1 MIRQDYE
8 RDGYV
13 IAPGLLSDKEVDEL
27 IAETL
32 AISRGE
38 RGAIPGALSA
48 EELQQNDDSEILNR
62 FIAIHFPHKIST
74 IMLQVLKQ
82 PEVINVLT
90 ELLGPNVKAMQSML
104 FFKQAGKPGQ
114 AWHQDEFYIPT
125 RDRSLVGVWIAL
137 DDATIENGCLWILPG
152 SHTPGV
158 IYPTRQHDDDR
169 FDQAQEAYDFPFT
182 AEEAL
187 PVEVKSG
194 DVVFFN
200 GYTLHRSL
208 PNGASSGYRRALVNH
223 YMRAES
229 LLPWNIGKPDHG
241 RTDYRDIVMVAGI
254 DPYQYKGIKD
264 SSLPYLRPDKTG
276 STSRR

>member
-1 MIRQDYE
+1 
-8 RDGYV
+8 
-13 IAPGLLSDKEVDEL
+13 
-27 IAETL
+27 
-32 AISRGE
+32 
-38 RGAIPGALSA
+38 
-48 EELQQNDDSEILNR
+48 
-62 FIAIHFPHKIST
+62 
-74 IMLQVLKQ
+74 
-82 PEVINVLT
+82 
-90 ELLGPNVKAMQSML
+90 MQSML

-169 FDQAQEAYDFPFT
+169 FDHAQEAYDFPFG

-187 PVEVKSG
+187 PVEAKSG

-208 PNGASSGYRRALVNH
+208 PNGASSGYHRALVNH

-241 RTDYRDIVMVAGI
+241 STDYRDIVMVAGN
-254 DPYQYKGIKD
+254 DPYQYKGIKN

-276 STSRR
+276 STS

>member
-1 MIRQDYE
+1 MSSIRQDYD

-13 IAPGLLSDKEVDEL
+13 VVSGLLTNREVAGL

-38 RGAIPGALSA
+38 RGAIPGSLTA
-48 EELQQNDDSEILNR
+48 EEVQNNDDGEIFNR

-74 IMLQVLKQ
+74 LVLQALKH
-82 PEVINVLT
+82 PGVVEILT
-90 ELLGPNVKAMQSML
+90 GLLGPNVKAMQSML

-125 RDRSLVGVWIAL
+125 RDRSLTGVWIAL

-158 IYPTRQHDDDR
+158 IYPTRQHDDKR
-169 FDQAQEAYDFPFT
+169 FDRAREAYDFPFG
-182 AEEAL
+182 AEDAL
-187 PVEVKSG
+187 PVEVKKG

-200 GYTLHRSL
+200 GYLLHRSL
-208 PNGASSGYRRALVNH
+208 PNNASSGYRRALVNH

-229 LLPWNIGKPDHG
+229 LLPWNIGKPERG
-241 RTDYRDIVMVAGI
+241 RTDYRDIVMVAGV
-254 DPYQYKGIKD
+254 DPYRYKGIKNC
-264 SSLPYLRPDKTG
+264 SLPYLRPDI
-276 STSRR
+276 